1 LNLPED
7 QDYGLGPWLHD
18 QNLRQT
24 KGSLDKAKHDLLVE
38 IGYEFA
44 DTSLTLIIKLN
55 NLWNKQ
61 YQSLVEY
68 KNEYGDTNVP
78 CRWEENP
85 SLAKWVRTQREKIR
99 INKVSEDRLRRLRE
113 IDFHLIGGTKGAWE
127 QRFQELANY
136 KEKHGECHIPLRFE
150 CSTA

>member
-1 LNLPED
+1 MNLPED

-44 DTSLTLIIKLN
+44 DTALTMATKLN

-85 SLAKWVRTQREKIR
+85 SLGEYDVFNQVLLCLTLTSLTT
-99 INKVSEDRLRRLRE
+99 NS
-113 IDFHLIGGTKGAWE
+113 LIVT
-127 QRFQELANY
+127 FTTSN
-136 KEKHGECHIPLRFE
+136 
-150 CSTA
+150 